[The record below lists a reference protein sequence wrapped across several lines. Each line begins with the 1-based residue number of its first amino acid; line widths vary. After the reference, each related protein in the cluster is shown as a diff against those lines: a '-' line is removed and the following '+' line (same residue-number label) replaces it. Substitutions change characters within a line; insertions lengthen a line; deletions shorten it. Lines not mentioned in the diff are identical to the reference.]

1 MKTRKKIA
9 FKIFQWLITIF
20 VALIIL
26 IPIYWIFIS
35 SIKPN
40 EDLFTIPIEWIPK
53 HFTLKSY
60 KTLIHQVGIVQQIIC
75 TLIITIPTLLVST
88 IICVLAAF
96 AFERYSSPKLSVA
109 YGLIVFSALIPAI
122 VTARPLYDFFKKLD
136 LIDTYPGLVCFI
148 QVL

>member
-9 FKIFQWLITIF
+9 FKIFQWLITAM

-60 KTLIHQVGIVQQIIC
+60 KRETYNVWILFQEIPQTRPWSEWNPCLLLLHIC
-75 TLIITIPTLLVST
+75 
-88 IICVLAAF
+88 C
-96 AFERYSSPKLSVA
+96 
-109 YGLIVFSALIPAI
+109 
-122 VTARPLYDFFKKLD
+122 
-136 LIDTYPGLVCFI
+136 
-148 QVL
+148 

>member
-9 FKIFQWLITIF
+9 FKIFQWLITAM

-53 HFTLKSY
+53 TFYLEE
-60 KTLIHQVGIVQQIIC
+60 L
-75 TLIITIPTLLVST
+75 
-88 IICVLAAF
+88 
-96 AFERYSSPKLSVA
+96 
-109 YGLIVFSALIPAI
+109 
-122 VTARPLYDFFKKLD
+122 
-136 LIDTYPGLVCFI
+136 
-148 QVL
+148 

>member
-9 FKIFQWLITIF
+9 FKIFQWLITAM

-53 HFTLKSY
+53 HFTLRN
-60 KTLIHQVGIVQQIIC
+60 H
-75 TLIITIPTLLVST
+75 ST
-88 IICVLAAF
+88 DWLYNADNYTDIDCINNNMCISSICV
-96 AFERYSSPKLSVA
+96 
-109 YGLIVFSALIPAI
+109 
-122 VTARPLYDFFKKLD
+122 
-136 LIDTYPGLVCFI
+136 
-148 QVL
+148 

>member
-9 FKIFQWLITIF
+9 FKIFQWLITAM

-60 KTLIHQVGIVQQIIC
+60 KTLIDQVGIIQPDWLYNADNYTDIDCINNNMC
-75 TLIITIPTLLVST
+75 ISS
-88 IICVLAAF
+88 ICV
-96 AFERYSSPKLSVA
+96 
-109 YGLIVFSALIPAI
+109 
-122 VTARPLYDFFKKLD
+122 
-136 LIDTYPGLVCFI
+136 
-148 QVL
+148 

>member
-9 FKIFQWLITIF
+9 FKIFQWLITAM

-60 KTLIHQVGIVQQIIC
+60 KTLIEQ
-75 TLIITIPTLLVST
+75 
-88 IICVLAAF
+88 
-96 AFERYSSPKLSVA
+96 RYEN
-109 YGLIVFSALIPAI
+109 
-122 VTARPLYDFFKKLD
+122 
-136 LIDTYPGLVCFI
+136 FI
-148 QVL
+148 YRIRVRLQATFCRISF

>member
-9 FKIFQWLITIF
+9 FEIFQWLITAM

-60 KTLIHQVGIVQQIIC
+60 KTLIDQVGIIQQI
-75 TLIITIPTLLVST
+75 L
-88 IICVLAAF
+88 
-96 AFERYSSPKLSVA
+96 E
-109 YGLIVFSALIPAI
+109 GNHDAI
-122 VTARPLYDFFKKLD
+122 
-136 LIDTYPGLVCFI
+136 
-148 QVL
+148 